1 MTNEEE
7 ENLSK
12 QKDINMDTQEKSL
25 RHIRSKEK
33 IRLFIFFNLN
43 HNINMKTQKPYWD
56 WKSTPKIAKAKQ
68 KSANQN

>member
-25 RHIRSKEK
+25 RHIHPIKREDQT
-33 IRLFIFFNLN
+33 FYFF
-43 HNINMKTQKPYWD
+43 Q
-56 WKSTPKIAKAKQ
+56 SQ
-68 KSANQN
+68 S